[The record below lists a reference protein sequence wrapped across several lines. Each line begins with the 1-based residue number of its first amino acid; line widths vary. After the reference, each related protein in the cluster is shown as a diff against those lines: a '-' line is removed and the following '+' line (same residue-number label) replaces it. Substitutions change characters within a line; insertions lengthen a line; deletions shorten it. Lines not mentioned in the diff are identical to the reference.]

1 MDYLVFRDQMDPDR
15 FSLPGLVEIT
25 DDGLRLDLFWS
36 EVVADGVG
44 APTGMEFIVGFV
56 YA

>member
-1 MDYLVFRDQMDPDR
+1 M
-15 FSLPGLVEIT
+15 SGLVEIA